1 MENAG
6 EGRDGKR
13 KRKKRKERREQ
24 GGLEKDRNG
33 KEENSLR

>member
-33 KEENSLR
+33 KEENRLR